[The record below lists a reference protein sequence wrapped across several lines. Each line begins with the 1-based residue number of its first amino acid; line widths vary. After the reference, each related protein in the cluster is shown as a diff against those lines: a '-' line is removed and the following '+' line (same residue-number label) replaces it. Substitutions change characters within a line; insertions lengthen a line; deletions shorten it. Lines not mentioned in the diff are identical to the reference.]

1 MQNSAS
7 PDVLVNTR
15 VAAGLIG
22 LSHFTLQRA
31 RHDRPDLHMPEAIR
45 VGPRGIRYSLMGLH
59 DWAAARG
66 ERLRWVDVPVSVALP
81 AFDALAAAGLQVPG
95 DLAALAGR
103 VRRGS

>member
-31 RHDRPDLHMPEAIR
+31 RHDRPDLRMPEAIR
-45 VGPRGIRYSLMGLH
+45 VGSRGIRYSLMGLH

-66 ERLRWVDVPVSVALP
+66 EPLHWVDVPLSVALP

-103 VRRGS
+103 VRRGR